1 MRIDGVRPEVVPDV
15 DLAALVRGS
24 TPLAVTARL
33 LRDLEMTPDA
43 PPVRELVAAVK
54 ARVDGVGGESEYLAV
69 HGMAGADEAGT
80 RMLMRTQLNF
90 IIGQLLLQQQ
100 DDVA

>member
-1 MRIDGVRPEVVPDV
+1 M
-15 DLAALVRGS
+15 
-24 TPLAVTARL
+24 TARL
-33 LRDLEMTPDA
+33 LRDLETTPDA
-43 PPVRELVAAVK
+43 APVQQLVSAVK

-69 HGMAGADEAGT
+69 HGMARADETVT